1 MNLSASNPDPDPRSG
16 PPDPLEGQ
24 IEGQSSSLRRVKW
37 TFLVSLVVLF
47 VFVEFSRY
55 LLAPYLDTL
64 KGRLVMDLVILVSG
78 VFFFG
83 AGFDMLARMQLR
95 LERQNRELLAL
106 QRAGLD
112 IYGEA
117 SLATVLQKV
126 VDQARHLTE
135 ARYGA
140 VAVYDAKTSIRE
152 FVTSGVSQELRA
164 RIGEPPVGKGLLG
177 IVLHEGQQLR
187 IANVNDDPRS
197 AGFPPHHPVMNS
209 LLAVPIVC
217 KGPFRGNLYVS
228 ERDNG
233 EEFSESDASS
243 LARFAIVAA
252 IAIDNAHLNQQVS
265 TLAVAEERVRIARE
279 LHDGMAQVLAYV
291 NTKAQ
296 AVQAYLQKDDIE
308 KATSQLD
315 QLARAARDVYKD
327 AREGIMALRTGIS
340 PDQTFEEALQH
351 YLSRWQQQSGVKV
364 DLFVQ
369 ADLDLPDPAELQLLR
384 IIQEAL
390 TNARKHSG
398 ANDVKVTLEQEDG
411 WLLASVED
419 AGSGFDPASPHRA
432 EFPQFGLGIMKERA
446 ESVGGAIEIDTE
458 PGRGTRVKIRVP
470 SNPKP
475 ITDT

>member
-1 MNLSASNPDPDPRSG
+1 MG
-16 PPDPLEGQ
+16 PPGSLDQDLTNG
-24 IEGQSSSLRRVKW
+24 GSVLRRMKW
-37 TFLVSLVVLF
+37 TFLVAIVVLF
-47 VFVEFSRY
+47 IFLEFSRF

-64 KGRLVMDLVILVSG
+64 KGRLVMDLVILVG
-78 VFFFG
+78 GIFFLG
-83 AGFDMLARMQLR
+83 AGFEMISRMQLR

-106 QRAGLD
+106 HRAGLD

-126 VDQARHLTE
+126 VDQAGQLLE

-140 VAVYDAKTSIRE
+140 VAVYDDRDVIKE
-152 FVTSGVSQELRA
+152 FVTSGISEHQRSK
-164 RIGEPPVGKGLLG
+164 IGTPPKGEGLLG
-177 IVLHEGQQLR
+177 YVLHEGQQLR
-187 IANVNDDPRS
+187 LTDLHDDPRS
-197 AGFPPHHPVMNS
+197 AGFPAHHPEMKS

-243 LARFAIVAA
+243 LVRFATAAA
-252 IAIDNAHLNQQVS
+252 IAIDNAHLNQKLQA
-265 TLAVAEERVRIARE
+265 LAVAEERVRIARE

-296 AVQAYLQKDDIE
+296 AVQAYLQKDDSD
-308 KATSQLD
+308 KAASQLD
-315 QLARAARDVYKD
+315 QLAQAARDVYKD
-327 AREGIMALRTGIS
+327 AREGIMALRTGIG
-340 PDQTFEEALQH
+340 DEQTFEDALQH
-351 YLSRWQQQSGVKV
+351 YLTRWQEQSGMTAQ
-364 DLFVQ
+364 LEVQ
-369 ADLDLPDPAELQLLR
+369 ADLELPAPSELQLLR

-398 ANDVKVTLEQEDG
+398 VGETIVTLKQDG
-411 WLLASVED
+411 EWLSASVED
-419 AGSGFDPASPHRA
+419 FGAGFDPATRPRA

-446 ESVGGAIEIDTE
+446 ESVGGTIEIDTE
-458 PGRGTRVKIRVP
+458 PGRGTRVNIRIP

-475 ITDT
+475 VTDS